1 MRSAAE
7 VGRGLWCR
15 PHPLVTAPVLN
26 RYRVKGGSTP
36 RTRPPATLAS
46 LAAELGISR
55 TTVSNAYNRPDQL
68 SPQLRSRVMEAA
80 RRMGYPGPDPVARS
94 LRTRKAGAVGLL
106 LTEQVSY
113 AFRDPGAVAFLE
125 GLTLEC
131 DEARVGLLLVPARP
145 ESEDVLGVAG
155 AAVDGFVV
163 YSMPD
168 DDPHLAAALAR
179 PVPSVICDQ
188 PGFPGA
194 DLVGIDDSAAIRDIA
209 DHLIELG
216 HRRIGVICM
225 RLGRARLDGPVTIV
239 RQNSAHYHVQRNRL
253 TGLREAFTAAGV
265 AWDRIPVVER
275 FEHSV
280 EAGAS
285 AAAEVL
291 ALDPGI
297 TALVATSD
305 VLALGAIE
313 ELTRRHQRVPEDVS
327 VTGFDGIR
335 GGHRRPPHH
344 GGATS
349 GGEGPAGRPD
359 AAQPGSPDAGSPSGA
374 ADDIPARPHHGAA
387 ADVTPFG
394 RPACSPDVSGRLR
407 RTGR

>member
-1 MRSAAE
+1 
-7 VGRGLWCR
+7 
-15 PHPLVTAPVLN
+15 
-26 RYRVKGGSTP
+26 
-36 RTRPPATLAS
+36 
-46 LAAELGISR
+46 
-55 TTVSNAYNRPDQL
+55 VSNAYNRPDQL

-106 LTEQVSY
+106 MTEQVSY
-113 AFRDPGAVAFLE
+113 AFRDPAAVAFLE

-145 ESEDVLGVAG
+145 DSDDVMGVAG

-188 PGFPGA
+188 PGIPGA
-194 DLVGIDDSAAIRDIA
+194 DLVGIDDAAAITGVA
-209 DHLIELG
+209 EHLIALG

-225 RLGRARLDGPVTIV
+225 RLGRARLDGPVTLT
-239 RQNSAHYHVQRNRL
+239 RQGAAHYHVQRNRL
-253 TGLREAFTAAGV
+253 TGLCEAFSAAGV
-265 AWDRIPVVER
+265 AWDRVPVVER

-291 ALDPGI
+291 ALDPGV
-297 TALVATSD
+297 TAIIATSD

-313 ELTRRHQRVPEDVS
+313 EVTRRHQRVPEDVS
-327 VTGFDGIR
+327 VTGFDGVRAAIDAKLTTVVQPVVDKGR
-335 GGHRRPPHH
+335 H
-344 GGATS
+344 
-349 GGEGPAGRPD
+349 AGRMLLNP
-359 AAQPGSPDAGSPSGA
+359 ARRTQGQRIVLPTTFLPGSTTSQP
-374 ADDIPARPHHGAA
+374 R
-387 ADVTPFG
+387 V
-394 RPACSPDVSGRLR
+394 
-407 RTGR
+407 